1 MTTSTNQIPQPN
13 IIDPASVPSLR
24 WGIMGAALI
33 AEEWVG
39 GVQKHTPQQVLA
51 VASRTPGKAATFA
64 EKFGLETEESYESLL
79 AREDIDA
86 VYIPTLGSQH
96 LEHALLATEAGKH
109 CLVEKPITLKS
120 AEAEQLFAAAK
131 AKGVLA
137 MEAMWTRYLP
147 QFDVARQVIAKDLI
161 GEVDLVVASF
171 CYDLRHVKRLWAK
184 NQGSPIYD
192 IGIYPIAFAQL
203 FLGNPDRIEA
213 VGQLTPEGIDAETQI
228 TLHYNSGAR
237 ARLFV
242 SGIASSP
249 VRASV
254 SGSKNTLDFAAP
266 FFTPTSVSL
275 VGRDVYLENDT
286 WVDNTGVVGHE
297 GLSYTATAFASFVGL
312 GLLDSPLHSHADSI
326 ANIKVCEE
334 VIRQL
339 GADVY

>member
-1 MTTSTNQIPQPN
+1 MTTSAHNIPQPR
-13 IIDPASVPSLR
+13 IIDPASVPALR

-39 GVQKHTPQQVLA
+39 GVQKHTPQQVVA

-64 EKFGLETEESYESLL
+64 AKFGLETEESYESLL
-79 AREDIDA
+79 ARDDIDA

-96 LEHALLATEAGKH
+96 LEHALLAIEAGKH
-109 CLVEKPITLKS
+109 CLIEKPITLK
-120 AEAEQLFAAAK
+120 ADEAEKIYAASK

-147 QFDVARQVIAKDLI
+147 QFDTARQVIDQNLI

-171 CYDLRHVKRLWAK
+171 SYDLRHVKRLWAK
-184 NQGSPIYD
+184 NQGSPVYD
-192 IGIYPIAFAQL
+192 IGIYPIALAQQ
-203 FLGNPDRIEA
+203 FLGNPDSIEA
-213 VGQLTPEGIDAETQI
+213 VGQLTDDGIDAETQI
-228 TLHYNSGAR
+228 TLRYKSGAR

-254 SGSKNTLDFAAP
+254 SGSKNTMDFGAP

-275 VGRDVYLENDT
+275 VGRDVYLENDS

-297 GLSYTATAFASFVGL
+297 GLSYTATAFAKYVGE
-312 GLLDSPLHSHADSI
+312 GLLESPLQSHADSV
-326 ANIKVCEE
+326 ANIRVCEE